1 MKIGIEAT
9 SRLYAKH
16 QNKVLGLHL
25 EAALIS
31 ISLKKGHM
39 ILNLFVNQVHR

>member
-9 SRLYAKH
+9 RAYMQKH

-25 EAALIS
+25 EGPYIN
-31 ISLKKGHM
+31 IIKKGHM